1 MLVTQRLQRLYFR
14 RLIQYVPRIL
24 YHLRSSYTS
33 RTFVW
38 LLFLYLKLHIL

>member
-1 MLVTQRLQRLYFR
+1 MAK
-14 RLIQYVPRIL
+14 IL
-24 YHLRSSYTS
+24 YHLRSSYTI